1 MNQPNGTHISM
12 ARTAFDP
19 TLLNPFMLWAQLAVK
34 TSEML
39 VSSGQ
44 VIGTRVHQMA
54 RAGANPSPSDR
65 REMLLMGSEKV
76 KAAAASGLAVATHV
90 QSANWQLAAQAW
102 KQWLASA
109 TAMGALASS
118 RNFGEALSRQHSLL
132 ETLGRAGRTQGRI
145 STDMARLAGAALGP
159 IHAAS
164 TANARR
170 LAKRKT

>member
-1 MNQPNGTHISM
+1 MKPPEQGTM

-19 TLLNPFMLWAQLAVK
+19 ALFNPFMLWAQLAVK

-39 VSSGQ
+39 VSSGH
-44 VIGTRVHQMA
+44 VIGSRVHQMA
-54 RAGANPSPSDR
+54 RAGANPSPRDR

-76 KAAAASGLAVATHV
+76 KAATASGLAVAAQL
-90 QSANWQLAAQAW
+90 QSANWQLATRAW
-102 KQWLASA
+102 KHWVASA
-109 TAMGALASS
+109 TAMGALATS
-118 RNFGEALSRQHSLL
+118 RSFGEALARQHSLL

-170 LAKRKT
+170 LSKRKA